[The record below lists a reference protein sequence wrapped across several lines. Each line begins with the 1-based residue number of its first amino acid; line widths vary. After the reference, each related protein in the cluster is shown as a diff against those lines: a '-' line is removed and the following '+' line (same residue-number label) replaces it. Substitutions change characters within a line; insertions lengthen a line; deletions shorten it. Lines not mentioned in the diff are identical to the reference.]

1 MTQIGCLIKA
11 GLKSAQVTPSSCY
24 DCQGSPFRRSRGYGK
39 LYLLSLLPNTTAMP
53 STPLSKTPGT
63 RSLTSSIH
71 SSTFVTTSTDAPLRR
86 HSTLPLI
93 STTGPSFRRPDL
105 AEQPI
110 PKLEKPIIIPVTC
123 ETLKQIQSQFNGLLF
138 KHFQA
143 VKDAQNCGCQANEL
157 EDYVNT
163 LVHYYKIASD
173 YAESQTKL
181 AECDCGDKYQ
191 AIGEVQ
197 GEIYHLLNVGNH
209 RMFKNCTAK
218 DGFIVASPPA
228 SFTTRR
234 LFRFP
239 KWLRNLTTT
248 SPSPLTL
255 PSPAATF
262 RPILKISKTSSP
274 NTSKSSRQPIAAIA
288 VELILMGS

>member
-1 MTQIGCLIKA
+1 
-11 GLKSAQVTPSSCY
+11 
-24 DCQGSPFRRSRGYGK
+24 
-39 LYLLSLLPNTTAMP
+39 MP

-71 SSTFVTTSTDAPLRR
+71 SSTFVNINGCSAKEA
-86 HSTLPLI
+86 
-93 STTGPSFRRPDL
+93 FNL
-105 AEQPI
+105 AANLYYRAIVQASNLAGQPI

-197 GEIYHLLNVGNH
+197 GEIYHLLNLWLLETIACSRTVQPK
-209 RMFKNCTAK
+209 M
-218 DGFIVASPPA
+218 DSLSPA

-288 VELILMGS
+288 VELILMGPEEPQALLRLALERSQFFGFVKYPN